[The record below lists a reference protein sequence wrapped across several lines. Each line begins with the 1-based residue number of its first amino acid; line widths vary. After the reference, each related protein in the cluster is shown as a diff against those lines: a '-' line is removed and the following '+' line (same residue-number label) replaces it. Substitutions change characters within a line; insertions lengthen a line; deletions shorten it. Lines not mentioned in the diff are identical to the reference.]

1 MRSCDDYDTCIMMNF
16 MPRPVLN
23 EEGGSGLG
31 RYTYMYACT
40 RNLVVIS
47 KLTSIYSSRD
57 SNV

>member
-1 MRSCDDYDTCIMMNF
+1 MRSCDDYDTCILMSF

-23 EEGGSGLG
+23 EEGGSGQVHI
-31 RYTYMYACT
+31 YMYACT